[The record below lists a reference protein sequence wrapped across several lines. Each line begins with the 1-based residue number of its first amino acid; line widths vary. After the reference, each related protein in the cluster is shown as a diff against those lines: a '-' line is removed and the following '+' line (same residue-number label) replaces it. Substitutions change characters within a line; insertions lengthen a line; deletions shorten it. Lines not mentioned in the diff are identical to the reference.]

1 MQRAMPVKMYTSNW
15 CGDCWRARRFLQK
28 HKIDF
33 EEINISDSDEA
44 ATLVMSHNGGKRR
57 VPTFDINGSFHGNPP
72 LSKLA
77 ALLGVDL

>member
-1 MQRAMPVKMYTSNW
+1 
-15 CGDCWRARRFLQK
+15 
-28 HKIDF
+28 
-33 EEINISDSDEA
+33 
-44 ATLVMSHNGGKRR
+44 MSHNGGKRR